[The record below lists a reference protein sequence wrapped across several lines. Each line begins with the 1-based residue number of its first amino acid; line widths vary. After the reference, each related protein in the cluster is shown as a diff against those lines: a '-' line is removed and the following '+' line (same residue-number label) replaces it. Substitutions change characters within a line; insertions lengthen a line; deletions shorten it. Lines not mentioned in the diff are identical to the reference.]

1 MADIPPEVLEALD
14 YEAPFLIDKLV
25 RNRFVDTPVEAR
37 ALFTELKRYLVL
49 THVDRTKAWKMHSV
63 CVDEAWHQFVLFTV
77 EYGKF
82 CAKHF
87 GRYRHHAPSNASGAG
102 FGGAA
107 GATLAEF
114 GERYR
119 DMFGMDLPQVW
130 NDSSWVTPH
139 RRIVNGRCGQ
149 LALGSVDGMVELI
162 DSDGQAFFQGQRHRP
177 GSAAIHCWHGCFL
190 CTRIAGR
197 ADRRGKGRGGFR
209 IGRNQDPPC
218 RLTAPLGRRAITG
231 SGQSPHSSGK
241 LVSIQDSVDE
251 PIAAV
256 LGDHD
261 RKRRTRDALVE
272 NVL

>member
-1 MADIPPEVLEALD
+1 VSRPVADIPPEVLEALD

-162 DSDGQAFFQGQRHRP
+162 DSDGQAFFRVSDIARE
-177 GSAAIHCWHGCFL
+177 ALRF
-190 CTRIAGR
+190 IAGTGAFYVR
-197 ADRRGKGRGGFR
+197 ELPGE
-209 IGRNQDPPC
+209 
-218 RLTAPLGRRAITG
+218 LTDEEKVAV
-231 SGQSPHSSGK
+231 
-241 LVSIQDSVDE
+241 VS
-251 PIAAV
+251 
-256 LGDHD
+256 
-261 RKRRTRDALVE
+261 ALVE
-272 NVL
+272 IKILRVA